1 MNSDGSTSQ
10 WVVPFTPHRGNSSI
24 SSGMSGMMMPGRTML
39 GGCASH
45 HTHNSLGAIWQ
56 TYFNPLPAS
65 YIALDFSVLEFLAKE
80 WSTGI
85 HVPSAFTEKEM
96 GTSYRTHLT
105 NVKNWCSY
113 KPAVTENIRRRQSL
127 RLSAA
132 SERSTHI
139 DSAQQDALRL
149 ELEGRT
155 GDTDSE
161 PELEEET
168 TQALAQ
174 VGPDVEED

>member
-1 MNSDGSTSQ
+1 MAKLDTEAQTEYGSH
-10 WVVPFTPHRGNSSI
+10 PILAAARY
-24 SSGMSGMMMPGRTML
+24 
-39 GGCASH
+39 
-45 HTHNSLGAIWQ
+45 HTIWQ

-80 WSTGI
+80 WSTGT

-105 NVKNWCSY
+105 DVNNWCSY
-113 KPAVTENIRRRQSL
+113 KPKVMKNIRRKWFKRASKSL

-139 DSAQQDALRL
+139 DSAQQDELRL

-155 GDTDSE
+155 GETDSKPE
-161 PELEEET
+161 PEEET
-168 TQALAQ
+168 TQAPAQ
-174 VGPDVEED
+174 VESDVEPEEE